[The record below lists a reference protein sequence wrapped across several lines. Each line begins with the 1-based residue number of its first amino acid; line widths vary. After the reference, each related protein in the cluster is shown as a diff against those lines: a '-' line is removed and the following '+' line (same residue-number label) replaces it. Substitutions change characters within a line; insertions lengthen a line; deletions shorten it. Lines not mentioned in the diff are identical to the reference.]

1 MHRGRELK
9 VLGEV
14 VLVEGVRTAIGRF
27 GGSLRDLAAS
37 DLGAAVIREVLERTQ
52 VPHEVI
58 GDVIFGCVGQVAE
71 DAYIA
76 RTSAIKA
83 GLPKETPAYAVNRL
97 CSSGLQSIVSAGHLI
112 RLGEADAVI
121 AGGTESMSNAP
132 YFLRKARWGY
142 RMGHD
147 ALEDG
152 LLTMLNDPFKKYH
165 MGVTA
170 ENVAEKWGIS
180 RQRQDEVAY
189 QSQMRMA
196 RAMENGYFDG
206 QIVPVAVRDKREE
219 RVFDKDEH
227 PRPDTT
233 LERLAQMKP
242 VFKEGGTVTAGNASG
257 INDGA
262 AAVLVM
268 SEEKARELGLKPR
281 LVLRAA
287 AAAGVDPE
295 YMGIG
300 PVPAVRKALAKA
312 GLTLDDIDLIELNEA
327 FAAQA
332 EAVVRDLDMDW
343 ERVNVNGGAIAHGH
357 PVGATGAI
365 LTVKL
370 MYEMERRRAKYGMVT
385 LCIGGG
391 QGLAVIFEN
400 PNA

>member
-1 MHRGRELK
+1 
-9 VLGEV
+9 LGEV